1 MSLKEKIQELREIAR
16 NLDLDYEELYQQ
28 IKTDSY
34 SDLLDKNK
42 GLEREIEIKNNE
54 IKSLREAM
62 FKLTHAY
69 VDLQRRFK
77 NESIY
82 SVSKDDLSDRGQ
94 EKTT

>member
-1 MSLKEKIQELREIAR
+1 MSFESIGNLTKENQSLK
-16 NLDLDYEELYQQ
+16 N
-28 IKTDSY
+28 
-34 SDLLDKNK
+34 
-42 GLEREIEIKNNE
+42 EIEVKNNE

-82 SVSKDDLSDRGQ
+82 KVSQDDLSDRGQ

>member
-1 MSLKEKIQELREIAR
+1 MTLKEKIQELREIAR
-16 NLDLDYEELYQQ
+16 NLDLDYEELYEQ

-34 SDLLDKNK
+34 YTLIDKNK
-42 GLEREIEIKNNE
+42 GLEREIEIKKNE

-82 SVSKDDLSDRGQ
+82 KVSQDDLSDRGQ
-94 EKTT
+94 KETT